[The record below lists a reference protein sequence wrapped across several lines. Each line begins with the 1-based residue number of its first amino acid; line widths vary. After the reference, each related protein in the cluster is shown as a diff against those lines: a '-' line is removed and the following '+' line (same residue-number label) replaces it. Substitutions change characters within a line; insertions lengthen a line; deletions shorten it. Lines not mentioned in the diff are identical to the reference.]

1 MGYSAQ
7 EWLHLLQGFAT
18 DPVSLLVGLAL
29 LSLIAD
35 SAAVIVAGLLVAQ
48 GVLPAPLT
56 ALVLVIALLVGDC
69 AIYLFGYLARESIW
83 LERQVEKAGALSLEA
98 WVRPRQTQLL
108 ALARI
113 LPGSRSVIFLAFG
126 YFRLSLERFVTV
138 NLVAGS
144 VWALSLLVIVS
155 TSAGLFAAIGTWAS
169 ALAGIAAAAVVML
182 PAYMLAKR
190 SRHAPPR
197 TP

>member
-1 MGYSAQ
+1 MGYSVQ
-7 EWLHLLQGFAT
+7 EWLHLLQSFAS

-29 LSLIAD
+29 LSVIAD
-35 SAAVIVAGLLVAQ
+35 SAAVVTAGLLIAQ
-48 GVLPAPLT
+48 GVVPAPLA
-56 ALVLVIALLVGDC
+56 ALVLVTALLVGDC
-69 AIYLFGYLARESIW
+69 AIYLFGYLARENDW
-83 LERQVEKAGALSLEA
+83 LERQVEKAGALTLET
-98 WVRPRQTQLL
+98 WVRPRQTKLL

-126 YFRLSLERFVTV
+126 YFRLPPERFVAV

-144 VWALSLLVIVS
+144 VWALTLLATV
-155 TSAGLFAAIGTWAS
+155 TLAAGIFATDSMWLS
-169 ALAGIAAAAVVML
+169 SLAGVIAAGAIML
-182 PAYMLAKR
+182 PAYILAKR